1 MASEA
6 AEPSHCVDIVLGSSG
21 PENGGAPLDALWD
34 LDEETCVPPLGSL
47 AKERYRGRIISCIA
61 RLCAWARTLQ
71 NRYRPL
77 HAHAPL
83 S

>member
-34 LDEETCVPPLGSL
+34 LDEETCVPPRSVGFSLPLRKSDPCQRLLLSSLGDVWCW
-47 AKERYRGRIISCIA
+47 K
-61 RLCAWARTLQ
+61 
-71 NRYRPL
+71 
-77 HAHAPL
+77 
-83 S
+83 

>member
-34 LDEETCVPPLGSL
+34 LDEETCVPPSVGSACL
-47 AKERYRGRIISCIA
+47 CGNRA
-61 RLCAWARTLQ
+61 RKSDPCQRKDIKGCRSALVLEYQ
-71 NRYRPL
+71 
-77 HAHAPL
+77 
-83 S
+83 